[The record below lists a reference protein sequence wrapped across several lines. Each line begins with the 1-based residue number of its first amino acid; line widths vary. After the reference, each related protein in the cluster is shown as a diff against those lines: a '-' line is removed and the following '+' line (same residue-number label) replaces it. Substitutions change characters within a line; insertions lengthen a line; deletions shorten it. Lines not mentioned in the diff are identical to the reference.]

1 MVAADESQPD
11 EPASDDPASDTP
23 TSDTPTSD
31 TTPVL
36 QAHGPATAA
45 HTPLVTPSLAHLT
58 VQAAADPPAAGQD
71 PERPAIDLPTRT
83 WMQRQAA
90 AVMAKAPRRALRFAL
105 MWWAVISGRRVTG
118 LAAEAAFWVLFSL
131 PWLALAFIS
140 GLTAYTR
147 YSGDDT
153 VSVVEQRILGTVE
166 RVLTPEAADQY
177 ATPIIRDMFEQGGTS
192 LGIIGLVLAVW
203 TGSRAVMT
211 YVEAVTIIN
220 GEFGVRGYARR
231 RVLSA
236 VIYVVAVVIGV
247 VMSPVLIIGPTT
259 VGRWLDLPPVVVTW
273 LSILLIVVL
282 ATLLLTTLFYISAV
296 IRKAWW
302 ASLPGAVLA
311 VVVSV
316 LAGVGLTI
324 YVRGLF
330 AESSVYGVLATP
342 IAVMVF
348 AYAFSLIAL
357 MGAAFDAVR
366 IGRPIFVRG
375 TPESTP

>member
-11 EPASDDPASDTP
+11 EPVEQTPAGE
-23 TSDTPTSD
+23 
-31 TTPVL
+31 TTGVPF
-36 QAHGPATAA
+36 AHGPATAA
-45 HTPLVTPSLAHLT
+45 HTPLVTPSLARATIELASPT
-58 VQAAADPPAAGQD
+58 PAAGQD
-71 PERPAIDLPTRT
+71 PDEPAIGFPTRT
-83 WMQRQAA
+83 WTQRQVAG
-90 AVMAKAPRRALRFAL
+90 VLDKAPRPALRFAL

-131 PWLALAFIS
+131 PWLALAFVS
-140 GLTAYTR
+140 GLTAFTR

-153 VSVVEQRILGTVE
+153 VSLVEQRILETVE
-166 RVLTPEAADQY
+166 KVLTPEAAEQY
-177 ATPIIRDMFEQGGTS
+177 ATPIIRDMFAQGGTS
-192 LGIIGLVLAVW
+192 LGVIGLVLAVW

-231 RVLSA
+231 RVLSG
-236 VIYVVAVVIGV
+236 VIYLVAVVIGV

-259 VGRWLDLPPVVVTW
+259 VGEWLDLQPVVVTS
-273 LSILLIVVL
+273 LSFLFVVTV

-296 IRKAWW
+296 SKKAWW
-302 ASLPGAVLA
+302 TSLPGAVLA
-311 VVVSV
+311 VVFSV

-366 IGRPIFVRG
+366 IGRPIFVSAK
-375 TPESTP
+375 PEPAP